1 MRKLI
6 VAAVATV
13 LVLPAALAGAKTTP
27 ASSSTH
33 GACHA
38 LRQDLGAATFRQTY
52 GTNHNRANAM
62 GKCRSAERRAH
73 AGDRT
78 AASVACK
85 AQRADDPAAFTATYG
100 TGKHGHNALGRC
112 IAQKAKDKADQRHHA
127 TVNAAR
133 ACRTERSGD
142 ADAFR
147 DTYATNA
154 NNHNAFGRCVRA
166 HVHAG

>member
-27 ASSSTH
+27 ASSSANQ
-33 GACHA
+33 ACHA
-38 LRQDLGAATFRQTY
+38 LRHDLGAATFRQTY

-73 AGDRT
+73 AGDRK

-112 IAQKAKDKADQRHHA
+112 IAQGSKDKADQRHHK

-142 ADAFR
+142 SDAFR
-147 DTYATNA
+147 HTYGTNT
-154 NNHNAFGRCVRA
+154 NKRNAFGRCVRA
-166 HVHAG
+166 HVHAD